1 MAVLF
6 VSLTITLITMK
17 LISVFAVQ
25 VGLAEEMVETEEEMK
40 KELSGEFTRLKLF
53 FSIFWEF
60 TRLILKCQLNSQ
72 G

>member
-1 MAVLF
+1 
-6 VSLTITLITMK
+6 MK

-25 VGLAEEMVETEEEMK
+25 VELAEEMVETEEEMK

-60 TRLILKCQLNSQ
+60 TRLIFKCQLWNSTEWHFVANVSF
-72 G
+72 

>member
-1 MAVLF
+1 MAVLS
-6 VSLTITLITMK
+6 VSLTITVITMK

-25 VGLAEEMVETEEEMK
+25 VELAEEMVETEEEMK

-53 FSIFWEF
+53 WSIFGN
-60 TRLILKCQLNSQ
+60 LVGSLQ

>member
-25 VGLAEEMVETEEEMK
+25 VELAEEMVETEEEMK
-40 KELSGEFTRLKLF
+40 KELSGEFTRLKFCQF
-53 FSIFWEF
+53 FWYLVGS
-60 TRLILKCQLNSQ
+60 LQ